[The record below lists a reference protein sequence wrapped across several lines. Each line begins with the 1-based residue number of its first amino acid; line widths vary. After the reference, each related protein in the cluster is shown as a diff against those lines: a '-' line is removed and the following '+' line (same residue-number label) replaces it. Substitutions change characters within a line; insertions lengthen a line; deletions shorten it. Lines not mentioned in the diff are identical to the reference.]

1 MNLFKVSNLCD
12 GVRGG
17 TFLSFCAKA
26 DDATIERITDL
37 KLGFRVNKMGS
48 RMDNFYMGLKC
59 GPIIAYNL

>member
-1 MNLFKVSNLCD
+1 MNLFNVSNLCD

-37 KLGFRVNKMGS
+37 KMGFRRWVLELII
-48 RMDNFYMGLKC
+48 FIW
-59 GPIIAYNL
+59 PI

>member
-37 KLGFRVNKMGS
+37 KMGFRMNEIGVLEMITVIWG
-48 RMDNFYMGLKC
+48 G
-59 GPIIAYNL
+59 NLDLF

>member
-37 KLGFRVNKMGS
+37 KICYMGS
-48 RMDNFYMGLKC
+48 QIDYGFKAHKIWG
-59 GPIIAYNL
+59 

>member
-37 KLGFRVNKMGS
+37 KLGFRLKKMGS
-48 RMDNFYMGLKC
+48 RIDSFYMGWTC
-59 GPIIAYNL
+59 GPIIACNL

>member
-37 KLGFRVNKMGS
+37 KIGFR
-48 RMDNFYMGLKC
+48 LEH
-59 GPIIAYNL
+59 